1 MNTLLESQ
9 ICLPCTQDFS
19 PLVKH
24 WPFKGAKGSNIS
36 FWRVC
41 DLTDFCAP
49 MHESPERSNNAVDDD
64 EGALSNQQVPWVAT
78 SHGHGSLDLHATLGY
93 NNPISQ
99 PPDTGD
105 VQPNPEEEEEL
116 EVNIH
121 L

>member
-1 MNTLLESQ
+1 M
-9 ICLPCTQDFS
+9 
-19 PLVKH
+19 
-24 WPFKGAKGSNIS
+24 
-36 FWRVC
+36 
-41 DLTDFCAP
+41 TDFCAP

-116 EVNIH
+116 EVNSTGGDQDTTAAVSQIS
-121 L
+121 LRQV

>member
-1 MNTLLESQ
+1 M
-9 ICLPCTQDFS
+9 
-19 PLVKH
+19 
-24 WPFKGAKGSNIS
+24 
-36 FWRVC
+36 
-41 DLTDFCAP
+41 TDFCAP
-49 MHESPERSNNAVDDD
+49 MHESPERNAVDDD

-116 EVNIH
+116 EVKSTGGDQDTTAAVSQIS
-121 L
+121 LRQV